1 MIGTM
6 SDRPNKR
13 LMIVDDHPEMRR
25 ALRDLLW
32 SAASEICECT
42 SGEEAVRRCGE
53 FKPDFITMDYNMG
66 TMNGL
71 EAAQAVRA
79 QLPDATIVI
88 VTASDSSALRREA
101 LRAQADACIAKDNLV
116 LLRQFFVEGGAPGTI
131 GINHA

>member
-1 MIGTM
+1 MM
-6 SDRPNKR
+6 SSRQNKR

-32 SAASEICECT
+32 SVASEICECT
-42 SGEEAVRRCGE
+42 SGEEAVQRCGE
-53 FKPDFITMDYNMG
+53 FKPDFVTMDYNMG

-71 EAAQAVRA
+71 EAAQAIRA

-116 LLRQFFVEGGAPGTI
+116 LLRQFFVDGGAPAGTA
-131 GINHA
+131 GVNHA

>member
-1 MIGTM
+1 M
-6 SDRPNKR
+6 SARPNKR

-32 SAASEICECT
+32 SVASEICECT

-53 FKPDFITMDYNMG
+53 FKPDFVTMDYNMG

-71 EAAQAVRA
+71 EAAQAIRA

-116 LLRQFFVEGGAPGTI
+116 LLRQFFLEGGASAGTI
-131 GINHA
+131 GVNHA